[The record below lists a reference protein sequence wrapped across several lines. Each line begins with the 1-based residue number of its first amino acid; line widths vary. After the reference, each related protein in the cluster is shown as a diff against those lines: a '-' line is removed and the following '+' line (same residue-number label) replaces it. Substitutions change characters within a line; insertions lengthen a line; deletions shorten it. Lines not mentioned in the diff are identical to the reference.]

1 MSSTT
6 VVILNAVLVVGLVA
20 LLAWVMRIPFRLD
33 SKPLSEPVS
42 IERAERD
49 ELAA

>member
-1 MSSTT
+1 MSLTI

-20 LLAWVMRIPFRLD
+20 LLAWVMGIPFRLD
-33 SKPLSEPVS
+33 SRPLPEPVS

>member
-1 MSSTT
+1 MSVTT

-20 LLAWVMRIPFRLD
+20 LLTWVMRIPFRLD
-33 SKPLSEPVS
+33 SKPLPEPRS

>member
-1 MSSTT
+1 MPLTA
-6 VVILNAVLVVGLVA
+6 VVILNAVLVAGLVA

-33 SKPLSEPVS
+33 SKPLPEPRS